1 MKLTAKSLALVFAG
15 GATGSLLRWAL
26 GEAFDLVAMLWLAN
40 LLGSLML
47 GFANGHSWFSSEGRR
62 QFWSIGF
69 CGGFT
74 TMSGLAIW
82 PYFSNFSAVAFI
94 TMFAIGL
101 ACYWLGL
108 KIGTGM
114 ATK

>member
-1 MKLTAKSLALVFAG
+1 MKLTAKSSALVFAG
-15 GATGSLLRWAL
+15 GAIGSLLRWAL

-82 PYFSNFSAVAFI
+82 PYFSSFTAPGLAALI
-94 TMFAIGL
+94 AAGL
-101 ACYWLGL
+101 ACYWIGL
-108 KIGTGM
+108 KIGTRM
-114 ATK
+114 AAK